1 MDLNCILSIVEGGMN
16 HYQQHIN
23 TKSQVGLSNC
33 SDRHSINM
41 TLQDAELWQR
51 FHEVTNE
58 MIVTKS
64 GRSVYCLF
72 ITPQFYF
79 TFHIYD
85 FTFHIYIIYIIY
97 YMISLIYVI
106 LHHYFQILDE
116 CFQSFVL

>member
-79 TFHIYD
+79 TFYIFLHYIYFYIPFI
-85 FTFHIYIIYIIY
+85 FTFHILLFHSFMLSCII
-97 YMISLIYVI
+97 
-106 LHHYFQILDE
+106 
-116 CFQSFVL
+116 